1 MVAYMAAQPS
11 IRVGNVDIEWNLP
24 RGDLRFFG
32 LDSVLFW
39 TNPSLYR
46 LLAPLVDELGVE
58 LFRLLVAHSSS
69 LGTDADY
76 EVMVT
81 KLGTDFVSGFLA
93 WGEAVSAA
101 GWGRFELLAHDPK
114 TCTAHVRVRHP
125 WELQMQ
131 HGQPAAWGCPFLQG
145 KIIGLFSQAFGRPC
159 WVEELIVLEPGQ
171 PRVDLHVHPSDRVLD
186 QEIMVLRAAL
196 KAEREG
202 ELIAR
207 VDQATAELR
216 NKIAVIDHQR
226 ELIARLTYPILQVWE
241 GVLAAVLVGELND
254 AAMSDL
260 GYALLERVQS
270 TRSRHVLLDCTGVPS
285 LGTQQAGNLAGLVAS
300 LRLLGTQPT
309 LVGLSPAVSEALAHD
324 TGALQGVRTLRTLA
338 DALQRIGLCRP

>member
-1 MVAYMAAQPS
+1 MPPQPS
-11 IRVGNVDIEWNLP
+11 IRVGSVDIEWDLT

-39 TNPSLYR
+39 TNPSLYH
-46 LLAPLVDELGVE
+46 LLAPLVEETGVE

-76 EVMVT
+76 ELMVT

-101 GWGRFELLAHDPK
+101 GWGRFEVLAYDPA

-131 HGQPAAWGCPFLQG
+131 QGRPLAWGCPFLQG
-145 KIIGLFSQAFGRPC
+145 KIIGLFTHAFGRAC
-159 WVEELIVLEPGQ
+159 WAEEVIVHDPGQ
-171 PRVDLHVHPSDRVLD
+171 PRLDLHVHPSDRVLD
-186 QEIMVLRAAL
+186 QELMVLRGAL
-196 KAEREG
+196 QAEHEG
-202 ELIAR
+202 ELVSRIEH
-207 VDQATAELR
+207 ATAELR
-216 NKIAVIDHQR
+216 SKIAVIDHQR
-226 ELIARLTYPILQVWE
+226 ELIARLTYPILQVWQ

-260 GYALLERVQS
+260 TYALLERVQT

-285 LGTQQAGNLAGLVAS
+285 LAPQQADGLARLAAT
-300 LRLLGTQPT
+300 LRLLGAQPT
-309 LVGLSPAVSEALAHD
+309 LVGLSPAVAETLAHD
-324 TGALQGVRTLRTLA
+324 GSTLQGVRTLRTLA
-338 DALQRIGLCRP
+338 DALQRIGLRQG

>member
-1 MVAYMAAQPS
+1 MPAPPS
-11 IRVGNVDIEWNLP
+11 IRVNNVDIEWDLA

-32 LDSVLFW
+32 LDAVLFW
-39 TNPSLYR
+39 TDPSMYR

-58 LFRLLVAHSSS
+58 MFRLLVAHSSS

-101 GWGRFELLAHDPK
+101 GWGRFEVLAFDP
-114 TCTAHVRVRHP
+114 TSCTAHVRVRHP

-131 HGQPAAWGCPFLQG
+131 HGQHTGWGCPFLQG
-145 KIIGLFSQAFGRPC
+145 KIIGLFTHAFGRPC
-159 WVEELIVLEPGQ
+159 WAEEVIVLDPGQ
-171 PRVDLHVHPSDRVLD
+171 PRLDLHVHPSDRVL
-186 QEIMVLRAAL
+186 ERELAVLRRAVQ
-196 KAEREG
+196 AEREG
-202 ELIAR
+202 LLLQR
-207 VDQATAELR
+207 VDAATAELR

-226 ELIARLTYPILQVWE
+226 ELIARLTYPILQVWD

-254 AAMSDL
+254 AAMTDL
-260 GYALLERVQS
+260 GYALLERVQA

-285 LGTQQAGNLAGLVAS
+285 LAPQQADGLANLVS
-300 LRLLGTQPT
+300 TLRLLGAQPT
-309 LVGLSPAVSEALAHD
+309 LVGLAPAVAEQLAHD
-324 TGALQGVRTLRTLA
+324 SGALRGVRTLRTLA
-338 DALQRIGLCRP
+338 DALQRIGLRRDG